1 MLLEP
6 VFNGVWLC
14 AGLASSLCCLELDSA
29 AHQHFLQEP
38 CMWLAVGGCTGLQ
51 TLLLHIAKPQG
62 FSIAKYSLEN
72 SAWRAAV
79 QPLAGLTRL
88 EVGAPALSYS
98 RDTSDQHD
106 IFQAGAMAP
115 AAAAAAAAAAT
126 TGTAAAAAGA
136 RGQELPL
143 LKHLS
148 CYGFDDEAEDIWA
161 LSWVCAY
168 SSLTSLHLL
177 FVSAGEVD
185 FEAVAQL
192 QQLCNLE
199 IHYFPDELLTSAQ
212 LAPLASC
219 SQLTCLRLDS
229 LVIEPGRRPAGTAAP
244 AAAADEV
251 PLRLGNTAAAAAAAS
266 ALGTGTGAGE
276 AAVLLP
282 QLTSLQK
289 LVAGVLCKA
298 PVATFAPNLTQ
309 LRDVSVLVAACLV
322 YL

>member
-1 MLLEP
+1 
-6 VFNGVWLC
+6 
-14 AGLASSLCCLELDSA
+14 LELDSA
-29 AHQHFLQEP
+29 AHLQFLQES
-38 CMWLAVGGCTGLQ
+38 CMWPAVGGCTGLQ

-62 FSIAKYSLEN
+62 FSVANYTLQN
-72 SAWRAAV
+72 SAWKAAV

-88 EVGAPALSYS
+88 EVGAPCLSYS
-98 RDTSDQHD
+98 SGPSDQHHVV
-106 IFQAGAMAP
+106 QAGAMAP
-115 AAAAAAAAAAT
+115 AAAAATAAT
-126 TGTAAAAAGA
+126 TGPAAAAAGA
-136 RGQELPL
+136 RVQELPL

-161 LSWVCAY
+161 LSWACAY
-168 SSLTSLHLL
+168 SSLTSLDLL

-199 IHYFPDELLTSAQ
+199 IHYFPDELLTSSQ
-212 LAPLASC
+212 LAPLVSC

-229 LVIEPGRRPAGTAAP
+229 LVIEPGHRAP
-244 AAAADEV
+244 
-251 PLRLGNTAAAAAAAS
+251 GAAAAAADDKLLGLSNAAGAATAA
-266 ALGTGTGAGE
+266 ALGTGTGTVE
-276 AAVLLP
+276 AAVVLP
-282 QLTSLQK
+282 QLISLQK